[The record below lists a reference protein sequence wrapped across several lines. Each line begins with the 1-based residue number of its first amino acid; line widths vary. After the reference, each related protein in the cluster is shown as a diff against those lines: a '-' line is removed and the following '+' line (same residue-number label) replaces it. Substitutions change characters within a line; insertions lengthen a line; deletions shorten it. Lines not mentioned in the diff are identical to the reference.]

1 MVHCSSE
8 GTLSG
13 KPIYGWPAH
22 ELGAENSKIVRVQN
36 GTDPERFRPMDV
48 RELKLEHGLAGRRIL
63 LSVGRLAP
71 RKGFDTVIEALGEI
85 VSAHP
90 DTSM

>member
-1 MVHCSSE
+1 
-8 GTLSG
+8 
-13 KPIYGWPAH
+13 
-22 ELGAENSKIVRVQN
+22 
-36 GTDPERFRPMDV
+36 MDV

-90 DTSM
+90 DTLYVMVVMVQTETVFVHWSSIMAFKTTFT

>member
-1 MVHCSSE
+1 
-8 GTLSG
+8 
-13 KPIYGWPAH
+13 
-22 ELGAENSKIVRVQN
+22 
-36 GTDPERFRPMDV
+36 MDV
-48 RELKLEHGLAGRRIL
+48 RELKLEHGLSGRRIL

-90 DTSM
+90 DTLYVIVGDGPDRDRLRTLVVQHGLQNYVY